1 MSLQDP
7 LLTTED
13 VANYLKVE
21 VVTVRRLVGRG
32 ELAAYR
38 VGGEFRFAPSD
49 VQDYLRR
56 QYLPARPTSPFGL
69 LPGEPGK
76 LWLSALFAPPIAR
89 GRREAASGQRFTKDA
104 QSVLALSQSR
114 AEQLGS
120 AGIETVHLLLG
131 LAAEPDGLGGKALAE
146 FGATEAHLSGAL
158 SHRAEWLGPPRT
170 EATIPLSLAPGTMR
184 ALRSAVE
191 QAHKLKHDQVGTEHL
206 LLGILA
212 DSDSSAAAVLSELKV
227 NADKLRARVQ
237 AMIKQGSAPQ

>member
-38 VGGEFRFAPSD
+38 VGGEFRFAPGD

-56 QYLPARPTSPFGL
+56 QYLPARPAGPLGL
-69 LPGEPGK
+69 LPGEPGR
-76 LWLSALFAPPIAR
+76 LWLSALFAPSIVR
-89 GRREAASGQRFTKDA
+89 GRTEAASGERFTKHA
-104 QSVLALSQSR
+104 QSVLALSQAR

-120 AGIETVHLLLG
+120 AGIETAHLLLG
-131 LAAEPDGLGGKALAE
+131 LAAEPHGMGGRALAE
-146 FGATEAHLSGAL
+146 FGVTEAHINRLLSDRPA
-158 SHRAEWLGPPRT
+158 WLGPPRT
-170 EATIPLSLAPGTMR
+170 ETTVPLSLAPGTMR

-191 QAHKLKHDQVGTEHL
+191 QANKLKHDHVGTEHL
-206 LLGILA
+206 LLGLLA
-212 DSDSSAAAVLSELKV
+212 DTDSTAAAVLNELKV
-227 NADKLRARVQ
+227 KADKLRARLQ
-237 AMIKQGSAPQ
+237 AMIKQGGAAH